1 MKKILHMSTIGFSII
16 LIGSFASMFQNG
28 MNFRLTLFL
37 ELVFENMKSLI
48 TFTRLTYESPLGSG
62 VERSIFP
69 LIFEY
74 YGYSLFILLGGFSLS
89 LISALLLTYFTFL
102 VPPAIRLVL
111 KRTVGMLEA
120 IPDILVIVIV
130 QLGFIAFYR
139 ETGILL
145 FEVVGAFER
154 PIVLPLITFAI
165 LPSFFLYRMMLLM
178 FEDELIKPYVELA
191 MGKGVARGKILW
203 KHVTR
208 NCLLS
213 VVNHSK
219 AVILLLLTN
228 LVMLEVIYN
237 LYGITWFMIN
247 HVTGQIVTF
256 SILMIFLPLYL
267 LEAMAKRLITRLT
280 GEEVPN

>member
-1 MKKILHMSTIGFSII
+1 MKKILHLITIGFSII
-16 LIGSFASMFQNG
+16 LIGSAASMFQNG
-28 MNFRLTLFL
+28 MKFSFTLFL
-37 ELVFENMKSLI
+37 ELVFENGKSLI
-48 TFTRLTYESPLGSG
+48 NFTHLTYESPVGSG

-89 LISALLLTYFTFL
+89 LLSALLLTYITFF
-102 VPPAIRLVL
+102 VPPSIRIGM
-111 KRTVGMLEA
+111 KRTVGLLEA
-120 IPDILVIVIV
+120 IPDMFIIVIV
-130 QLGFIAFYR
+130 QLGFISFYR

-145 FEVVGAFER
+145 FEVVGAFKR
-154 PIVLPLITFAI
+154 PIVLPLLTFAI
-165 LPSFFLYRMMLLM
+165 LPCFFLYRMMLLM
-178 FEDELIKPYVELA
+178 FEDELTKPYIELA
-191 MGKGVARGKILW
+191 MGKGLSRGKILW

-237 LYGITWFMIN
+237 LYGMTWFMIN
-247 HVTGQIVTF
+247 HITGQIVTF
-256 SILMIFLPLYL
+256 SILMIFLPLYF
-267 LEAMAKRLITRLT
+267 LEASAKRWITHLT
-280 GEEVPN
+280 GEEVPS

>member
-1 MKKILHMSTIGFSII
+1 MKKILHLVTIALSII
-16 LIGSFASMFQNG
+16 LIGSLASLFQNG
-28 MNFRLTLFL
+28 MNVSFTFFLTQ
-37 ELVFENMKSLI
+37 VVENVKSFI
-48 TFTRLTYESPLGSG
+48 TLTQLTYESPAGSG

-89 LISALLLTYFTFL
+89 LISALLLTYLTFL
-102 VPPAIRLVL
+102 VPPSIR
-111 KRTVGMLEA
+111 VGIKKAVGILEA
-120 IPDILVIVIV
+120 IPDILIIVIV
-130 QLGFIAFYR
+130 QLSFIAFYR

-145 FEVVGAFER
+145 FEVVGAFKR
-154 PIVLPLITFAI
+154 PIVLPLLTFAI
-165 LPSFFLYRMMLLM
+165 LPCFFLYRMMLLM
-178 FEDELIKPYVELA
+178 FEDELMKPYIELA
-191 MGKGVARGKILW
+191 LGKGLTRGRILW

-237 LYGITWFMIN
+237 LYGMTWFMIN
-247 HVTGQIVTF
+247 HMTGQIVTF
-256 SILMIFLPLYL
+256 GILMIFLPLYL
-267 LEAMAKRLITRLT
+267 LEALAKRWITHLT
-280 GEEVPN
+280 GEEVPS